1 MNAIILSIGDELT
14 LGQTV
19 DTNSAW
25 LSGRLTA
32 AGVATRYHKTVA
44 DDLDAIVAVIR
55 EAAEQADIVVVTGGL
70 GPTQDDLTRQA
81 LATVLKRPLDMHPPS
96 LDRIRLFFQ
105 RLGREMPPTNR
116 VQALVPRG
124 AEVLDNDWGT
134 APGIKAR
141 LGRATLYAFP
151 GVPREMQAMF
161 DRHVHPSLER
171 PGGAGLVTESLL
183 VFGAGESTVAER
195 LGDLMRRDRNPLV
208 GTTVSGGIVTVRLR
222 SQFPTREIALRQL
235 EKTAREVR
243 ERLGPLVFGQG
254 ADTLPAVVGRLATER
269 GVRVATAESCT
280 GGLLAKLLT
289 DNPGSSAYFLGGWVT
304 YANDM
309 KTQELGV
316 PGELLAGHG
325 AVSEAVAMAMAEGA
339 ARRSGADYAMALTGV
354 AGPEGGSGD
363 KPVGTV
369 WIALAH
375 RRPDGIGVRAECHR
389 FPGDR
394 EMVRDR
400 AAKTALNLLR
410 LDLLR

>member
-1 MNAIILSIGDELT
+1 MKAIILSIGDELT
-14 LGQTV
+14 LGQSV

-44 DDLDAIVAVIR
+44 DDQEAIVAAVR
-55 EAAEQADIVVVTGGL
+55 EAAGQADLVLVTGGL

-81 LATVLKRPLDMHPPS
+81 LAAVMNRPLDMHPPS
-96 LDRIRLFFQ
+96 LERIRLFFE
-105 RLGREMPPTNR
+105 RLGRDMPPTNR

-124 AEVLDNDWGT
+124 AEVLENDWGT

-151 GVPREMQAMF
+151 GVPREMQPMF
-161 DRHVHPSLER
+161 DRHVQPSLQR
-171 PGGAGLVTESLL
+171 PGAAGLVTESLR
-183 VFGAGESTVAER
+183 VFGAGESTVAEK

-222 SQFPTREIALRQL
+222 SQFLTREIALRQL
-235 EKTAREVR
+235 ERTAQEVR
-243 ERLGPLVFGQG
+243 ERLGPLVFGRG
-254 ADTLPAVVGRLATER
+254 TDTLPEVVGRLAAER

-304 YANDM
+304 YANAM
-309 KTQELGV
+309 KTRELGV
-316 PGELLAGHG
+316 PESLLDGHG
-325 AVSEAVAMAMAEGA
+325 AVSEAVAVAMAEGA
-339 ARRSGADYAMALTGV
+339 ARRSGAEYALALTGV
-354 AGPEGGSGD
+354 AGPEGGSEE
-363 KPVGTV
+363 KPVGLV

-375 RRPDGIGVRAECHR
+375 RRPDGLGARAECHR

-394 EMVRDR
+394 ESVRDR

-410 LDLLR
+410 LELAR